1 MRRYCISVL
10 LAAVFVFA
18 CFVPSSSGA
27 EPRGDITLDGDRVI
41 FDQASGMAEAEGT
54 VRLRQDN
61 VRIFSHRME
70 YDTVNQFAVA
80 TSRPGEVVTL
90 LYGGNRF
97 TGKTLEYDMEAGE
110 GMLTDAT
117 GDLPAGTRGGTVY
130 IRGKNLE
137 VVPLNSALESKWISS
152 RQTRRVKGE
161 DRLVARGT
169 AASMT
174 TSPAEDPLPLLTNG
188 CVIPGVRHSEE
199 PRSTSQNSLSYPF
212 DYEGPLHGE
221 KDYLLGIF
229 TPSMVYESDKGV
241 GYALTGP

>member
-1 MRRYCISVL
+1 MRRSIFPVFI
-10 LAAVFVFA
+10 AAVFLSAWFCPA
-18 CFVPSSSGA
+18 SSGA
-27 EPRGDITLDGDRVI
+27 EQKGDITLDAERVI

-137 VVPLNSALESKWISS
+137 VVPLNSAL
-152 RQTRRVKGE
+152 
-161 DRLVARGT
+161 DL
-169 AASMT
+169 
-174 TSPAEDPLPLLTNG
+174 
-188 CVIPGVRHSEE
+188 
-199 PRSTSQNSLSYPF
+199 
-212 DYEGPLHGE
+212 
-221 KDYLLGIF
+221 
-229 TPSMVYESDKGV
+229 
-241 GYALTGP
+241 